1 MKNGSI
7 FIKQQK
13 IFNKL
18 EGIYVKLSKNLIYF
32 FGALGGLLFGYDTGV
47 IAGAQLFIQNDFH
60 LSEAQIGFVVSC
72 VLIGAI
78 VGALLISPL
87 SDKFGRKKM
96 VMLTALIFLLGAIGC
111 AISPN
116 VFILNISRLFLGIAV
131 GGASALVPMYL
142 AELAPAS
149 QRGSLSSLNQ
159 LMIMIG
165 MLIAYIANYVW
176 RLSPIGWRLMLGF
189 AAVPAFILF
198 IGGIL
203 LPESPR
209 YLVKL
214 GKVEKA
220 KEILLN
226 IRTKEET
233 EKEIAE
239 IQEQAKIEQGSF
251 SELFSPWVRP
261 SIIVAFGLAILQQ
274 WMGCNTVFYYAPRI
288 LMSGGSDSTSAIKT
302 QIILGIFYVIV
313 TAVAAIYMDRFK
325 RRDVLMFGAL
335 AMGISFFALSLS
347 FYLEGDKPG
356 FHLLTFIFIATYISS
371 FCATWGPV
379 MWVMIG
385 EVFPL
390 KVRGLAVGVA
400 SLVNWAANW
409 MVSVSFPVMEKI
421 LGDEVLFIIFGLV
434 CMVAVLFVK
443 VCVFET
449 RGYTLEQIEE
459 ALIDGKVKELNTISS

>member
-1 MKNGSI
+1 M
-7 FIKQQK
+7 
-13 IFNKL
+13 
-18 EGIYVKLSKNLIYF
+18 KLSKNLIYF

-47 IAGAQLFIQNDFH
+47 IAGAQLFIQQDFH
-60 LSEAQIGFVVSC
+60 LNEAEIGFVVSC

-78 VGALLISPL
+78 VGAVLISPL
-87 SDKFGRKKM
+87 SDKYGRKKM
-96 VMLTALIFLLGAIGC
+96 VMLTALIFLLGALGC
-111 AISPN
+111 SVAPN
-116 VFILNISRLFLGIAV
+116 VVFLNISRLFLGVAV

-189 AAVPAFILF
+189 AAVPAAILF

-209 YLVKL
+209 YLVKI
-214 GKVEKA
+214 GKVDTA
-220 KEILLN
+220 RNILLN
-226 IRTKEET
+226 IRTKAET
-233 EKEIAE
+233 ESEIAE
-239 IQEQAKIEQGSF
+239 IQEQSQIEQGNI
-251 SELFSPWVRP
+251 SELFSAWVRP

-302 QIILGIFYVIV
+302 QIILGVFYVIV
-313 TAVAAIYMDRFK
+313 TAIAAYFMDRFK
-325 RRDVLMFGAL
+325 RRSVLMYGAL
-335 AMGISFFALSLS
+335 AMGLSFFALSFAFHVEANS
-347 FYLEGDKPG
+347 QH

-390 KVRGLAVGVA
+390 KVRGLAVGIA

-409 MVSVSFPVMEKI
+409 TVSVSFPVLEHT
-421 LGDEVLFIIFGLV
+421 LGDQVLFIIFGIV
-434 CMVAVLFVK
+434 CMIAVIFVQR
-443 VCVFET
+443 CVFET

-459 ALIDGKVKELNTISS
+459 ALSEGNTKALNLKNN

>member
-1 MKNGSI
+1 M
-7 FIKQQK
+7 
-13 IFNKL
+13 
-18 EGIYVKLSKNLIYF
+18 
-32 FGALGGLLFGYDTGV
+32 
-47 IAGAQLFIQNDFH
+47 
-60 LSEAQIGFVVSC
+60 
-72 VLIGAI
+72 
-78 VGALLISPL
+78 
-87 SDKFGRKKM
+87 
-96 VMLTALIFLLGAIGC
+96 
-111 AISPN
+111 
-116 VFILNISRLFLGIAV
+116 
-131 GGASALVPMYL
+131 
-142 AELAPAS
+142 
-149 QRGSLSSLNQ
+149 
-159 LMIMIG
+159 
-165 MLIAYIANYVW
+165 
-176 RLSPIGWRLMLGF
+176 
-189 AAVPAFILF
+189 
-198 IGGIL
+198 
-203 LPESPR
+203 
-209 YLVKL
+209 
-214 GKVEKA
+214 
-220 KEILLN
+220 
-226 IRTKEET
+226 
-233 EKEIAE
+233 
-239 IQEQAKIEQGSF
+239 
-251 SELFSPWVRP
+251 FSPWVRP

>member
-1 MKNGSI
+1 MQ
-7 FIKQQK
+7 FHQM
-13 IFNKL
+13 
-18 EGIYVKLSKNLIYF
+18 Y
-32 FGALGGLLFGYDTGV
+32 LFKY
-47 IAGAQLFIQNDFH
+47 
-60 LSEAQIGFVVSC
+60 
-72 VLIGAI
+72 
-78 VGALLISPL
+78 
-87 SDKFGRKKM
+87 
-96 VMLTALIFLLGAIGC
+96 
-111 AISPN
+111 
-116 VFILNISRLFLGIAV
+116 SRLFLGIAV

-176 RLSPIGWRLMLGF
+176 RLIPIGWRLMLGF

-302 QIILGIFYVIV
+302 QIILGIYTRSRV
-313 TAVAAIYMDRFK
+313 AVAAIYMDRFK